1 MNEPTEAQIKE
12 FWEKCGLYY
21 KDYSVLEAANSCEAM
36 CMDRPISGWY
46 DSKGKLV
53 SFKTVPV
60 VDFNNLFKYAVPKL
74 QEKFSYTEYWEL
86 MDKWLD
92 DTIEELGKPDY
103 DKVCAQAL
111 FCAIKES
118 L

>member
-60 VDFNNLFKYAVPKL
+60 VDFNNLFKYAEFKAVVDIGVNLKI
-74 QEKFSYTEYWEL
+74 SI
-86 MDKWLD
+86 DKARKRLFECWLEN
-92 DTIEELGKPDY
+92 IK
-103 DKVCAQAL
+103 KVMSRPNAL
-111 FCAIKES
+111 FWAIKES